1 MYLTYDEFIAFG
13 GTLDIPTFNRY
24 EFKARKLIDSYTA
37 NRVSKMAEV
46 PDAVKRCMFELISQ
60 EAVFDTTVSNIT
72 ENSTKTGGSG
82 LVSSFNTDGYSES
95 YAVGNGNAGNYL
107 AELRKGVDNTQIQ
120 TISDMLAYEYD
131 DNNVKLLYR
140 GVF

>member
-60 EAVFDTTVSNIT
+60 EAVFDTA
-72 ENSTKTGGSG
+72 NSTKTGGSG
-82 LVSSFNTDGYSES
+82 LVASFNTDGYSES

-120 TISDMLAYEYD
+120 TILDMLAYEYD